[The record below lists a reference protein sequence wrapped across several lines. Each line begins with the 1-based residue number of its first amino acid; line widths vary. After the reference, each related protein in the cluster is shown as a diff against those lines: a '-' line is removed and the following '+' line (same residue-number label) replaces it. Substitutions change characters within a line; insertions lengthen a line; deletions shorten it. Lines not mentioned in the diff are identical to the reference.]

1 MKHTTH
7 YLVTINDKDKIVLL
21 TRPLSFGKAMQ
32 DLQAYTDYEDTKI
45 KALVREDGVRGQYFF
60 RNYTDAKR
68 YFNYLREMYKDLEFF
83 NCMEN

>member
-32 DLQAYTDYEDTKI
+32 DLQAYTDYEDT
-45 KALVREDGVRGQYFF
+45 
-60 RNYTDAKR
+60 
-68 YFNYLREMYKDLEFF
+68 
-83 NCMEN
+83 